1 MDKKLR
7 EIEKLRREIR
17 YHERLYYVENNP
29 EISDGEFD
37 LLMRRLKD
45 REDKYYGDERDIP
58 FNSPTQRVGGEPV
71 EGFRVVIHRV
81 PKLSLD
87 NVYSEEEFLEF
98 TNRLSRLLESDSVEY
113 VAELKVDGVDVSL
126 LYENGLLR
134 QGATRGDGINGD
146 DVTENLKTIKSIPV
160 VLEPGDIEVP
170 PVLEVRGEV
179 YMPLTGLKNI
189 NETREREGNSSFAN
203 ARNAAAGSLK
213 LLDPRLT
220 AGRHL
225 NIFAFGI
232 DYYEGL
238 ECKTHWDC
246 LDILRKL
253 GFRVNPNCMLC
264 RNPGEVADYYNL
276 WKDRRHEL
284 DYDIDG
290 MVIKV
295 NALESRRVLGTTSK
309 NPRWAIAYKFPA
321 VQATTILK
329 DIKVQ
334 VGRTGVLTPVAIL
347 EPVELAGSTI
357 SRATLHNED
366 EILRKDI
373 RIGDRVI
380 LEKGGEVIPK
390 IVKVTGKR
398 TGTERKF
405 RMPDAC
411 PVCSSPVRRETN
423 ETAIRCENPAC
434 PAQLKRKLQ
443 HFASRQAMNI
453 EGLGEAVIEQLID
466 KKLVEDYAGIY
477 ELGLGDI
484 ISLERMGE
492 KSTENLISSIEKS
505 KDNSLSRLI
514 FALGIR
520 HAGIHAAEILA
531 SRYMSMESLRKADV
545 EELESIHEIGQVM
558 AESVCSFF
566 RMKETADILWRLAS
580 AGLRMEEKKING
592 DLPLKGKNFVFT
604 GILEDYTRA
613 GAEKLVKELGAETGN
628 SVSRSTDYV
637 VAGKNPGSKKDRAGE
652 LNIKILSEND
662 FKRLLLKV
670 SPFNKEGD

>member
-1 MDKKLR
+1 MNKKLR

-37 LLMRRLKD
+37 LLMRRLKEL
-45 REDKYYGDERDIP
+45 EDNYYKNERDIP
-58 FNSPTQRVGGEPV
+58 FDSPTQRVGGAPV
-71 EGFRVVIHRV
+71 EGFRGVRHRV

-87 NVYSEEEFLEF
+87 NVYSEEEFMEF
-98 TNRLSRLLESDSVEY
+98 TNRLSKSLESDSVEY

-126 LYENGLLR
+126 LYENGFLR

-220 AGRHL
+220 SGRHL

-238 ECKTHWDC
+238 VCRTHWDC
-246 LDILRKL
+246 LNILRKL
-253 GFRVNPNCMLC
+253 GFRVNPNCRLC
-264 RNPGEVADYYNL
+264 ENLGEIADYYNL
-276 WKDRRHEL
+276 WRDRRHEL

-398 TGTERKF
+398 TGTEKKF
-405 RMPDAC
+405 RMPDTC
-411 PVCSSPVRRETN
+411 PVCNSPVMRETN

-434 PAQLKRKLQ
+434 SAQLKRKLQ

-466 KKLVEDYAGIY
+466 KKLAGDYAGIY
-477 ELGLGDI
+477 ELGLSDI
-484 ISLERMGE
+484 IFLERMGE
-492 KSTENLISSIEKS
+492 KSSKNLISSIEKS

-520 HAGIHAAEILA
+520 HVGIHAAEILA
-531 SRYMSMESLRKADV
+531 SRYRSMKSLRKADV
-545 EELESIHEIGQVM
+545 EELEAIHEIGQVM

-566 RMKETADILWRLAS
+566 RMKETADILERLAS
-580 AGLRMEEKKING
+580 AGLRMEEKEIKG

-637 VAGKNPGSKKDRAGE
+637 VAGKNPGSKKDRAVE

-662 FKRLLLKV
+662 FKVLLK
-670 SPFNKEGD
+670 